1 MALTITN
8 TTLSD
13 TIAKTEIQQN
23 FSDVVNKFGNI
34 DNTDIKSSAAIEIT
48 KLSAS
53 KEYMSIQ
60 LTKPAVS
67 GTGLAASVGD
77 VWALAAL
84 PGGSDDDDQANWK
97 VAEIAWVCGDIGAG
111 TGKVDV
117 VFGGLT
123 SAGAWDAGNDV
134 VLYDDL
140 TLAKMDAGASANTMG
155 GGNLNVTST
164 TVSFNASSPRFF
176 ALLHVT
182 TDATACT
189 TYPLVVTILLERDI
203 QVGV

>member
-13 TIAKTEIQQN
+13 TITKTEIQQN
-23 FSDVVNKFGNI
+23 FSDVVSKFGNI
-34 DNTDIKSSAAIEIT
+34 DNSDIKAAAAIAIT
-48 KLSAS
+48 KLQAS

-60 LTKPAVS
+60 LTVPLAA
-67 GTGLAASVGD
+67 GGLAGSAGD
-77 VWALAAL
+77 VMALAAL

-117 VFGGLT
+117 MFGGLT
-123 SAGAWDAGNDV
+123 TAGAWDTGTDV
-134 VLYDDL
+134 ELYDGL
-140 TLAKMDAGASANTMG
+140 TLAKMDAGASTNTAG
-155 GGNLNVTST
+155 GGNLNVTAT
-164 TVSFNASSPRFF
+164 TVSFNATRARFF
-176 ALLHVT
+176 ALLLDT
-182 TDATACT
+182 ADTTACT
-189 TYPLVVTILLERDI
+189 GFPLVVTILLERDI

>member
-13 TIAKTEIQQN
+13 TITKTEIQQN

-34 DNTDIKSSAAIEIT
+34 DNTDIKSSAAIAIT

-60 LTKPAVS
+60 LTVPLDS
-67 GTGLAASVGD
+67 GGLAGSAGD
-77 VWALAAL
+77 VKALAAL

-123 SAGAWDAGNDV
+123 SAGAWDAGSDV

-140 TLAKMDAGASANTMG
+140 TLAKMDAGASANTAG
-155 GGNLNVTST
+155 GGNLNVTAT
-164 TVSFNASSPRFF
+164 TVSFNASAPRFF
-176 ALLHVT
+176 ALLLDT
-182 TDATACT
+182 ADTTACT
-189 TYPLVVTILLERDI
+189 GFPLVVTILLERDI

>member
-13 TIAKTEIQQN
+13 TITKTEIQQN

-34 DNTDIKSSAAIEIT
+34 DNSDIKAAAAIAIS

-60 LTKPAVS
+60 LTVPLAS
-67 GTGLAASVGD
+67 GGLDGSAGD
-77 VWALAAL
+77 VKALAAL

-97 VAEIAWVCGDIGAG
+97 VAEIAWVCGDIGGG

-117 VFGGLT
+117 MFGGLT
-123 SAGAWDAGNDV
+123 TAGAWDTSNDV
-134 VLYDDL
+134 ELYDGI

-155 GGNLNVTST
+155 GGNLNVTAT
-164 TVSFNASSPRFF
+164 TVSFNASAPRFF
-176 ALLHVT
+176 ALLLDT
-182 TDATACT
+182 ADTAACT
-189 TYPLVVTILLERDI
+189 GFPLVVTILLERDI